1 MSASRALTACT
12 TSRELEPV
20 NIMTV
25 PATISPSP
33 CLVTVPKRS
42 AGPMRTSPRFLISTG
57 VPSASD
63 VTTVFSM
70 SSTVWNCPSARM
82 TNDSRFF
89 SM

>member
-1 MSASRALTACT
+1 
-12 TSRELEPV
+12 
-20 NIMTV
+20 MTV

-33 CLVTVPKRS
+33 CLVTAPKRS
-42 AGPMRTSPRFLISTG
+42 AGPMRTSPSCLISTG

-70 SSTVWNCPSARM
+70 SSTLWNWASARM